1 MRTNRALVYLLSS
14 PLSSSMHYSPSCE
27 SYFRLQHMSECI
39 FFTTFHPNMLFIHTH
54 IDTTKQEILARD
66 QDGLNANYS
75 FLLLDQVMQEV

>member
-1 MRTNRALVYLLSS
+1 
-14 PLSSSMHYSPSCE
+14 
-27 SYFRLQHMSECI
+27 
-39 FFTTFHPNMLFIHTH
+39 MLFIHTH